1 MKKIL
6 FVGGVLL
13 TVFVIYLCNMD
24 KKVYYVVLGDDVN
37 RYSYYV
43 KNYLSDK
50 GVLERYLND
59 FSSSSIRISDIIND
73 INDNKKLEDGTTLKN
88 ALIKAD
94 LVTLS
99 INVDDV
105 YSREDDAYDYI
116 DELALCLD
124 DLLKLMREYCKED
137 IVFVGYS
144 GDKVINYLNKRFKE
158 VCSDY
163 GVSYVDVYD
172 TKMIS
177 SRVVQK
183 VGDKLFND

>member
-6 FVGGVLL
+6 FIGLVLL
-13 TVFVIYLCNMD
+13 AVFVIYLCNMD

-37 RYSYYV
+37 RYSYFV
-43 KNYLSDK
+43 RNYLKDRD
-50 GVLERYLND
+50 VLERYLDD
-59 FSSSSIRISDIIND
+59 FSSSSVRISDIIND
-73 INDNKKLEDGTTLKN
+73 INVNKKLDDGTTLKN

-99 INVDDV
+99 INIDDIYSKEDDV
-105 YSREDDAYDYI
+105 YDYI

-144 GDKVINYLNKRFKE
+144 GSDVISYLNKKFKD
-158 VCSDY
+158 VCLDY
-163 GVSYVDVYD
+163 DVSYVDG
-172 TKMIS
+172 TKMIGNI
-177 SRVVQK
+177 VVEK
-183 VGDKLFND
+183 VSDKLFND

>member
-6 FVGGVLL
+6 FIGGVLL

-24 KKVYYVVLGDDVN
+24 KKVYYVVLGEDVD
-37 RYSYYV
+37 RYSSFV
-43 KNYLSDK
+43 KNYLKDRD
-50 GVLERYLND
+50 VLERYLDD
-59 FSSSSIRISDIIND
+59 FSSSSVRISDIIND
-73 INDNKKLEDGTTLKN
+73 INDNKKLDDGTTFKN

-105 YSREDDAYDYI
+105 YSREDDVYDYI

-144 GDKVINYLNKRFKE
+144 GDKVINYLNKKFKE
-158 VCSDY
+158 VCLNY
-163 GVSYVDVYD
+163 GVSYVDG
-172 TKMIS
+172 TKMIGNK
-177 SRVVQK
+177 VVQK
-183 VGDKLFND
+183 VSDKLFND